1 MCGCHDQNQY
11 IESNQRKVVWSS
23 SPWGPV
29 CFPFNMFSRKKITL
43 YYIFNSDIWVL
54 AGVCRL
60 PVSVTYILLLSI
72 LFKNMQSSL
81 INVQHEKGQVSSF
94 CQSSHLQCQEC
105 TMSQKCTIRYVAGV
119 QLLQN
124 RAFLR
129 CKEN

>member
-1 MCGCHDQNQY
+1 MAVIYRVKSAKGSMEFFAMGLRLLPFQY
-11 IESNQRKVVWSS
+11 VFK
-23 SPWGPV
+23 
-29 CFPFNMFSRKKITL
+29 KKITL